1 MRSEREYDGK
11 QYKVSIHA
19 PVMGANMRALAL
31 LADGSFNPRT
41 RDGCEKEIAQHYLTD
56 IVSIHAPVMGANTYE
71 LEGYSMSMFQS
82 THP

>member
-41 RDGCEKEIAQHYLTD
+41 RDGCEKAVWIGCRDKHRFNPRTRDGCESS
-56 IVSIHAPVMGANTYE
+56 SI
-71 LEGYSMSMFQS
+71 YSLWSD
-82 THP
+82 

>member
-1 MRSEREYDGK
+1 MG
-11 QYKVSIHA
+11 VSIHA
-19 PVMGANMRALAL
+19 PVMGAKKRFGLVVETN
-31 LADGSFNPRT
+31 
-41 RDGCEKEIAQHYLTD
+41 